1 MAILLPLLCQLLT
14 VFVIALVG
22 RIILSFFPIAPGS
35 AMSTVYGILYTVTEP
50 VLGPIRSV
58 LPALG
63 PIDISPML
71 VIFAISI
78 LQRAICG

>member
-1 MAILLPLLCQLLT
+1 MAILLCQLIML
-14 VFVIALVG
+14 FVIAVVA

-35 AMSTVYGILYTVTEP
+35 AMSTVYGVLYTVTEP

-63 PIDISPML
+63 PIDISPLL
-71 VIFAISI
+71 VIFAANI
-78 LQRAICG
+78 LRSFICG